1 MQIVTVRTAQN
12 VLIDYPVAGLVQRIL
27 AFILDVIILS
37 AYAIVVSFL
46 LVRLEIFVE
55 WIRILCYMPMFF
67 YDLISEISMNG
78 QSLGKRALN
87 LKVVRIDGDNPTI
100 GNYLLRW
107 LLRIIDIPLWGSIA
121 ITSILLTRYG
131 QRLGDLAAG
140 TTVVKLTSVGDVTSQ
155 QILQHLEENYQPV
168 FNQVVQLSDQDI
180 NLIKKALEMN
190 RTLGNIQPVLQL
202 ESRIKEMLGINSDM
216 PPVKFLYTIVKDYS
230 HLTSRI
236 WTSQG

>member
-27 AFILDVIILS
+27 AFILDVIILT

-46 LVRLEIFVE
+46 LVKLEIFE
-55 WIRILCYMPMFF
+55 AWIRIICYLPMFF
-67 YDLISEISMNG
+67 YDLIFEISMNG

-87 LKVVRIDGDNPTI
+87 LKVVRVDGDNPTI
-100 GNYLLRW
+100 GNYILRW

-140 TTVVKLTSVGDVTSQ
+140 TTVVKLVSVGDVTSQ

-168 FNQVVQLSDQDI
+168 FNQVVQLSDHDI

-216 PPVKFLYTIVKDYS
+216 PPVKFLYTIIKDYS
-230 HLTSRI
+230 HLTSRV
-236 WTSQG
+236 

>member
-27 AFILDVIILS
+27 AFMLDVLILT

-46 LVRLEIFVE
+46 LVKLEILEE
-55 WIRILCYMPMFF
+55 WIRVIFYVPMFF
-67 YDLISEISMNG
+67 YDLIFEISMNG

-100 GNYLLRW
+100 GNYILRW

-140 TTVVKLTSVGDVTSQ
+140 TTVVKLASVGDVTSQ

-236 WTSQG
+236 

>member
-27 AFILDVIILS
+27 AFILDVIILT

-46 LVRLEIFVE
+46 LIRLEIFEE

-67 YDLISEISMNG
+67 YDLIFEISMNG

-100 GNYLLRW
+100 GNYILRW

-131 QRLGDLAAG
+131 QRLGDLAAS
-140 TTVVKLTSVGDVTSQ
+140 TTVVKLVSVGDVTSQ
-155 QILQHLEENYQPV
+155 QILQHLEENYQPT

-236 WTSQG
+236 